1 MHRIQINLLRARDY
15 DRAHPGMDFFTL
27 QDFRRRSANYIEP
40 EFSINLKLG
49 DELMAYAKKSGHTGA
64 QLAIAWN
71 LRRPEVTSAITGA
84 RKPAEIEDSSKG
96 ADWTLTKE
104 DIAAVEKLLDKRL
117 EALKALPK
125 PPAK

>member
-1 MHRIQINLLRARDY
+1 
-15 DRAHPGMDFFTL
+15 
-27 QDFRRRSANYIEP
+27 
-40 EFSINLKLG
+40 
-49 DELMAYAKKSGHTGA
+49 MAYAKKSGHTGA

-71 LRRPEVTSAITGA
+71 LRRPEVTSAITGP

-96 ADWTLTKE
+96 ADWILTKE

-117 EALKALPK
+117 EAVKAFPK